1 MSISLPPSVLSLPPS
16 VTDGSGASLPA
27 PDPSDKNLSDL
38 EMGGGSSD
46 GELPEAVD
54 LPDADDAGNG
64 FDEAVDLPDDS
75 DDDNKDGGNAPRYPQ
90 VHIFVSSQAAPLNL
104 TYLTLYISN
113 ISAYIAPAH
122 QNTTDSTHPGQ
133 TIRRSHEFQG

>member
-1 MSISLPPSVLSLPPS
+1 MNIYDLQVFFFSEIKHTDSGVSSKENYLSEY
-16 VTDGSGASLPA
+16 AK
-27 PDPSDKNLSDL
+27 DPNY
-38 EMGGGSSD
+38 
-46 GELPEAVD
+46 
-54 LPDADDAGNG
+54 ADN
-64 FDEAVDLPDDS
+64 S